1 MKLYLARHGWTNYN
15 DLRLCNADPTVDVHL
30 TPTGV
35 SQAEALAD
43 KLKQTAL
50 DHIIVSELKRTQQ
63 TAEIVN
69 RFHHLEIEVDAS
81 RYRVTRRYA
90 EREQPH
96 ELPPLLERDG
106 VPLSQ
111 DDANGEPLTRWSS
124 ACSQGDGLNTGKL
137 KMSRGAPLAAAAPQV
152 TRPS

>member
-69 RFHHLEIEVDAS
+69 RFHHLEIEVDARLNDGRS
-81 RYRVTRRYA
+81 GFEGKPFSEYA
-90 EREQPH
+90 RALDAADNRWTAHFNGGESVEDI
-96 ELPPLLERDG
+96 RDL
-106 VPLSQ
+106 VADFML
-111 DDANGEPLTRWSS
+111 
-124 ACSQGDGLNTGKL
+124 
-137 KMSRGAPLAAAAPQV
+137 
-152 TRPS
+152 